1 MAVRRGDGGAVRGG
15 CVTGFS
21 VAAVSGVPVTGG
33 GDGRLWRLRLLAQRE
48 REDPAADEHGHDR
61 RRGGAR

>member
-1 MAVRRGDGGAVRGG
+1 M
-15 CVTGFS
+15 TGFS